1 MYLLH
6 ASMKDAFTINWTG
19 FSMLVRS
26 EIERFLRIATQ
37 TLIAPWITALLY
49 VFIFGSV
56 VGSRIDEIGGVR
68 YVDFALPGILMLSLV
83 TTAFAQSSTSLYFR
97 RFAKH
102 IEELLVAPIANGTLV
117 AAFLLGS
124 IIRGVIVAVGVLGV
138 AVLFGAA
145 NFAHLPLFFFYI
157 IGVSSIFGLLGIVV
171 GLWAKGFE
179 QLNVLTVFAI
189 TPLLFL
195 GGVFYS
201 ITMLP
206 GIMQTAILFNPLF
219 YFVDGIR
226 YAMIGVAEGSL
237 LVGSLLVIVL
247 NIALFW
253 WVWYLF
259 KVGYGIRS

>member
-1 MYLLH
+1 MNPLN
-6 ASMKDAFTINWTG
+6 TINWTG
-19 FSMLVRS
+19 LGTLVRS

-56 VGSRIDEIGGVR
+56 VGSRIDEIQGVR

-102 IEELLVAPIANGTLV
+102 IEELLVAPISNSSLIAG
-117 AAFLLGS
+117 FLLGS
-124 IIRGVIVAVGVLGV
+124 IVRGLIVALGVLGV

-145 NFAHLPLFFFYI
+145 NFNNLPLFFFYI
-157 IGVSSIFGLLGIVV
+157 IGVGSIFGLLGLVV
-171 GLWAKGFE
+171 GLWANGFE
-179 QLNVLTVFAI
+179 QLNVLTVFVI

-206 GIMQTAILFNPLF
+206 SVMQTAILFNPLF

-226 YAMIGVAEGSL
+226 YAMIGVAEGNLPLGASIV
-237 LVGSLLVIVL
+237 VGL
-247 NIALFW
+247 NILLFT

-259 KVGYGIRS
+259 KVGYGIRN

>member
-1 MYLLH
+1 
-6 ASMKDAFTINWTG
+6 MKDLPSINWTG
-19 FSMLVRS
+19 FGTLVRS

-56 VGSRIDEIGGVR
+56 VGSKIEEIEGVR

-102 IEELLVAPIANGTLV
+102 IEELLVAPIANGTLI
-117 AAFLLGS
+117 AAFLLGA
-124 IIRGVIVAVGVLGV
+124 IVRGIIVAIGVLCV

-145 NFAHLPLFFFYI
+145 NFEHLFLFLFYI
-157 IGVSSIFGLLGIVV
+157 VGVGSIFGLLGIVV

-179 QLNVLTVFAI
+179 QLNVLTVFVI

-206 GIMQTAILFNPLF
+206 PVMQTAILFNPLF

-226 YAMIGVAEGSL
+226 YSMIGVAEGNL
-237 LVGSLLVIVL
+237 ILGAALIIGL
-247 NIALFW
+247 NLALFG

-259 KVGYGIRS
+259 RVGYGIRS